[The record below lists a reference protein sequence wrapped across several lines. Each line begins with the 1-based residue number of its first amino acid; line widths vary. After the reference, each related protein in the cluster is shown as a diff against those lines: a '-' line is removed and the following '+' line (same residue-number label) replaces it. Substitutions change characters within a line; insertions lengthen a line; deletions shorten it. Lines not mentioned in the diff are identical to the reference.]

1 MRSRH
6 DQRAAALRLCRGCG
20 CDDDH
25 ACMTPDGPCS
35 WTLLDAGT
43 PTGVCSSCAQR
54 VDFHPLAL
62 VSIGRDEDE
71 EIETILAFAE
81 LAPPY
86 RAQAIEIAQA
96 LRQPRGIVRT

>member
-1 MRSRH
+1 
-6 DQRAAALRLCRGCG
+6 
-20 CDDDH
+20 
-25 ACMTPDGPCS
+25 MTPDGPCS
-35 WTLLDAGT
+35 WALLDLDDA
-43 PTGVCSSCAQR
+43 TGVCSSCAQR

-96 LRQPRGIVRT
+96 LRQPRGIVRTL